1 MEKTVKNLSCSGDA
15 KRIIDKIDK
24 SKLLSLDIKNC
35 SRLDLFL
42 FAMALGIDSGIET
55 DLSKIDSLVRGEY
68 IKTKYEAYLYAA
80 FIGDID
86 NTDDLELLND
96 VGNIYSKAQKYANT
110 GFMLIDSYFE
120 KAEEVVKLE
129 LLQGLDQAYNSIAE
143 DLD

>member
-42 FAMALGIDSGIET
+42 FAMALGIDSDVET
-55 DLSKIDSLVRGEY
+55 DLSQIDSLVRGEY